1 MIVLDASALLALL
14 YQEPG
19 HEVVSA
25 HLSDCCISTVN
36 LTEVVSRFVRDGHTG
51 QQIWQQLRATS
62 IEFIPFSIEQAILA
76 SHLLTQTQPY
86 GLSLADRACIALAL
100 LRGVP
105 ALTADRA
112 WNQVQVG
119 VTIRVIR

>member
-1 MIVLDASALLALL
+1 MIVLDASALLTLL

-25 HLSDCCISTVN
+25 HFPDCCISTVN
-36 LTEVVSRFVRDGHTG
+36 LTEVVSRFVRDGHAS
-51 QQIWQQLRATS
+51 QPVWQKLKATS
-62 IEFIPFSIEQAILA
+62 IEFVPFSVEQAILA
-76 SHLLTQTQPY
+76 SHLLSRTQPY

-100 LRGVP
+100 LRGAP

-112 WNQVQVG
+112 WSQVQVG
-119 VTIRVIR
+119 VTIRTIR